1 MNVSH
6 HTQEVNSLIN
16 VVDFIFSL
24 SFLPFSRLNITENI
38 LFQRQTEMS
47 GVDPYKVWVWV
58 SQIQFW
64 LISVFVV
71 VSFFIIIKVRFFGCL
86 VVALLTV

>member
-1 MNVSH
+1 
-6 HTQEVNSLIN
+6 
-16 VVDFIFSL
+16 
-24 SFLPFSRLNITENI
+24 
-38 LFQRQTEMS
+38 MS

-71 VSFFIIIKVRFFGCL
+71 VSFFIIIKVRLFGCL